1 MDEKPIVTTMELQDG
16 YRFLVHFDQPGVAP
30 LLMDEPP
37 PLGEAKGP
45 SPSRVLS
52 AAIGNCLSA
61 SALFCLRK
69 ARIAVRG
76 LRATVETRLHRNE
89 AGRLRIG
96 GVTVR
101 IAVDVAPED
110 RPRIGRCM
118 GLFEDFCVVTQSVR
132 GGTPVDVTVE
142 VPEAAA
148 IGSDAGTAPGDRA

>member
-16 YRFLVHFDQPGVAP
+16 YRFLVHFDQDGVAP
-30 LLMDEPP
+30 LLMDEAP
-37 PLGEAKGP
+37 PLGEAQGP
-45 SPSRVLS
+45 SPSRVLA

-69 ARIAVRG
+69 ARVAVKGMRT
-76 LRATVETRLHRNE
+76 TVETRMNRNA

-110 RPRIGRCM
+110 GPRMRRCL

-132 GGTPVDVTVE
+132 GGIPVDVSLET
-142 VPEAAA
+142 PEA
-148 IGSDAGTAPGDRA
+148 G